1 MIKIIFIE
9 RDGSRHEI
17 NAAADSTVMQ
27 AAKAAN
33 VPGILAD
40 CGGACACATC
50 HAVVAPE
57 WFDRLP
63 AAADVERQMLEFA
76 LGAEPTSRLTCQIQ
90 VTDALDGLILRIPAD
105 S

>member
-1 MIKIIFIE
+1 MTKIIFIE
-9 RDGSRHEI
+9 RNGLRHEI
-17 NAAADSTVMQ
+17 NAGADSTIMQ

-50 HAVVAPE
+50 HVVVDPE
-57 WFDRLP
+57 WFGRLP
-63 AAADVERQMLEFA
+63 TATDVERQMIEFA

-90 VTDALDGLILRIPAD
+90 VTEGLDGLILRIPAD